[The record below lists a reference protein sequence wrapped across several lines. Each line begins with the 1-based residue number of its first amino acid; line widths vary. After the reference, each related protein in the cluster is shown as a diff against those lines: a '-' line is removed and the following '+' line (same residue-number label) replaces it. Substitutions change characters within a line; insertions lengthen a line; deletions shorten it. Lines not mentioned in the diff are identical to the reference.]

1 MGKHYNQTV
10 LNSVSEHVAE
20 AVAVEL
26 QEQPWWLRYKGTIM
40 LILQAIAWVA
50 GVIPVYLADAPE
62 WTALLVGGI
71 GFFVTTLTN
80 RLTVDG
86 VTPSM
91 APRLADQAE
100 RREAAETPNT
110 CLLYTSPSPRD
121 LSTSRMPS
129 SA

>member
-1 MGKHYNQTV
+1 MGKHYKNPV
-10 LNSVSEHVAE
+10 FAAVSEQVAE

-40 LILQAIAWVA
+40 LVLQAVAWVA
-50 GVIPVYLADAPE
+50 GAIPVYFADAPE
-62 WTALLVGGI
+62 WTIILIGGI

-91 APRLADQAE
+91 APRLAGQAD
-100 RREAAETPNT
+100 RAETANAPAN
-110 CLLYTSPSPRD
+110 LPVYTGP
-121 LSTSRMPS
+121 TT
-129 SA
+129 AGE

>member
-40 LILQAIAWVA
+40 LVLQAVAWVA
-50 GVIPVYLADAPE
+50 GVLPVYLADAPE
-62 WTALLVGGI
+62 WFILVAGGV

-91 APRLADQAE
+91 APRLAEQAD
-100 RREAAETPNT
+100 RAETANAPAS
-110 CLLYTSPSPRD
+110 LPVYTGP
-121 LSTSRMPS
+121 TT
-129 SA
+129 AGE

>member
-1 MGKHYNQTV
+1 MAKHYNQTV

-40 LILQAIAWVA
+40 LVLQAIAWVA
-50 GVIPVYLADAPE
+50 GVLPVYLADAPE
-62 WTALLVGGI
+62 WTILLVGGI

-91 APRLADQAE
+91 APRLANQAD
-100 RREAAETPNT
+100 RAETANAPAS
-110 CLLYTSPSPRD
+110 LPVYTGPTTAGELP
-121 LSTSRMPS
+121 
-129 SA
+129 

>member
-1 MGKHYNQTV
+1 MARHYNQAV

-40 LILQAIAWVA
+40 LVLQAVAWVA
-50 GVIPVYLADAPE
+50 GVLPVYLADAPE

-100 RREAAETPNT
+100 RATTANSPAALPV
-110 CLLYTSPSPRD
+110 YTGP
-121 LSTSRMPS
+121 TT
-129 SA
+129 AGE

>member
-1 MGKHYNQTV
+1 MARHYNQTV

-26 QEQPWWLRYKGTIM
+26 QEQPWWLRYKGSIM
-40 LILQAIAWVA
+40 LVLQAVAWVA

-62 WTALLVGGI
+62 WTVLLVGGI

-91 APRLADQAE
+91 APRLKDQAE
-100 RREAAETPNT
+100 RREAAEAPNS
-110 CLLYTSPSPRD
+110 LPVYTGP
-121 LSTSRMPS
+121 TT
-129 SA
+129 AGE

>member
-1 MGKHYNQTV
+1 MGKHYKNPVFTA
-10 LNSVSEHVAE
+10 VSEQVAE

-40 LILQAIAWVA
+40 LILQAVAWVA
-50 GVIPVYLADAPE
+50 GAIPVYFADAPE
-62 WTALLVGGI
+62 WTVLLIGGI

-91 APRLADQAE
+91 APRLAGQAD
-100 RREAAETPNT
+100 RAETANAPAN
-110 CLLYTSPSPRD
+110 LPVYTGP
-121 LSTSRMPS
+121 TT
-129 SA
+129 AGE

>member
-1 MGKHYNQTV
+1 MGKHYNQAV

-40 LILQAIAWVA
+40 LVLQAVAWVA

-62 WTALLVGGI
+62 WTIILVGGI

-91 APRLADQAE
+91 APRLADQVE
-100 RREAAETPNT
+100 RREVTETPT
-110 CLLYTSPSPRD
+110 TLPVYTGP
-121 LSTSRMPS
+121 TT
-129 SA
+129 AGE

>member
-50 GVIPVYLADAPE
+50 K
-62 WTALLVGGI
+62 
-71 GFFVTTLTN
+71 
-80 RLTVDG
+80 
-86 VTPSM
+86 
-91 APRLADQAE
+91 
-100 RREAAETPNT
+100 
-110 CLLYTSPSPRD
+110 
-121 LSTSRMPS
+121 
-129 SA
+129 

>member
-1 MGKHYNQTV
+1 MGKHYNQAA
-10 LNSVSEHVAE
+10 LAGISEHVAE

-40 LILQAIAWVA
+40 LVLQAIAWVA
-50 GVIPVYLADAPE
+50 GVLPVYLADAPE
-62 WTALLVGGI
+62 WTILLVGGI

-91 APRLADQAE
+91 APRLADQAD
-100 RREAAETPNT
+100 RAETANAPAT
-110 CLLYTSPSPRD
+110 LPVYTGP
-121 LSTSRMPS
+121 TT
-129 SA
+129 AGE

>member
-1 MGKHYNQTV
+1 MGKHYNQAA
-10 LNSVSEHVAE
+10 LAGISERVAE

-26 QEQPWWLRYKGTIM
+26 QEQPWWLRYKGSIM
-40 LILQAIAWVA
+40 LILQAVAWVA
-50 GVIPVYLADAPE
+50 GMIPVYLADAPE
-62 WTALLVGGI
+62 WTIILVGGI

-100 RREAAETPNT
+100 RREAAEAPTSLPV
-110 CLLYTSPSPRD
+110 YTGP
-121 LSTSRMPS
+121 TT
-129 SA
+129 AGE

>member
-1 MGKHYNQTV
+1 MARHYNQTV

-40 LILQAIAWVA
+40 LVLQAVAWVA

-62 WTALLVGGI
+62 WTILLVGGI

-91 APRLADQAE
+91 APRLADQAD
-100 RREAAETPNT
+100 RAETANAPAS
-110 CLLYTSPSPRD
+110 LPVYTGP
-121 LSTSRMPS
+121 TT
-129 SA
+129 AGE

>member
-40 LILQAIAWVA
+40 LVLQAVAWVA
-50 GVIPVYLADAPE
+50 GVLPVYFADAPE
-62 WTALLVGGI
+62 WFIFVAGGI

-91 APRLADQAE
+91 APRLADQAD
-100 RREAAETPNT
+100 RATTANSPAS
-110 CLLYTSPSPRD
+110 LPVYTGP
-121 LSTSRMPS
+121 TT
-129 SA
+129 AGE

>member
-1 MGKHYNQTV
+1 MARHYNQTV

-40 LILQAIAWVA
+40 LVLQAIAWVA
-50 GVIPVYLADAPE
+50 GVLPVYLADAPE

-91 APRLADQAE
+91 APRLADQAD
-100 RREAAETPNT
+100 RAETANAPAA
-110 CLLYTSPSPRD
+110 LPVYTGP
-121 LSTSRMPS
+121 TT
-129 SA
+129 AGE

>member
-1 MGKHYNQTV
+1 MGKHYNQAA
-10 LNSVSEHVAE
+10 LAGISERVAE

-26 QEQPWWLRYKGTIM
+26 QEQPWWLRYKGSIM
-40 LILQAIAWVA
+40 LILQAVAWVA

-62 WTALLVGGI
+62 WTIILVGGI

-91 APRLADQAE
+91 APRLAGQAE
-100 RREAAETPNT
+100 RREAAEAPTTLPV
-110 CLLYTSPSPRD
+110 YTGP
-121 LSTSRMPS
+121 TT
-129 SA
+129 AGE